1 MGLMERLIEKI
12 NKFMHR
18 ACDYMEEKLSLPFSV
33 VAGIFTP
40 WSWFYLKFTRKGK
53 ESMKLAMRHGY
64 AIIDFEIRGV

>member
-40 WSWFYLKFTRKGK
+40 WSWFYLKFTWRGKG
-53 ESMKLAMRHGY
+53 LMRMADTFGY
-64 AIIDFEIRGV
+64 EVRFEIGW